1 MEYYQLAAIIF
12 FFSAIQSVLGVGL
25 LLFGTPTLLLLG
37 FSYSEVL
44 WVLLPCSCSMSVIQ
58 ILQGLTLIKSKKNVY
73 FLTIPALII
82 GLLLVI
88 KLDYLIDIKKLV
100 GVVLILAAALRITNS
115 SYVYDILATEKF
127 KRISY
132 LLIGFV
138 HGLSNLG
145 GAPLTVVASA
155 SFKDK
160 DSIRANIAFV
170 YFALAVSQLV
180 VLSAYQ
186 REVFDVTNLIF
197 IPFVVINHFLLQKF
211 LISSVND
218 RNFNIFV
225 SLIVLTFGLLCLF

>member
-1 MEYYQLAAIIF
+1 M
-12 FFSAIQSVLGVGL
+12 
-25 LLFGTPTLLLLG
+25 
-37 FSYSEVL
+37 
-44 WVLLPCSCSMSVIQ
+44 
-58 ILQGLTLIKSKKNVY
+58 
-73 FLTIPALII
+73 
-82 GLLLVI
+82 
-88 KLDYLIDIKKLV
+88 V
-100 GVVLILAAALRITNS
+100 GVFLILAAALSITNS